1 MKSVSSSDGLT
12 GLQQLLSEQSALSF
26 PTVFHKLVEDLP
38 EQIALLDENWDI
50 LAVNNS
56 WTRAI
61 AEVGYD
67 DLTPGS
73 NYKAFCERKA
83 AEGHKA
89 PALIAPVLEDL
100 ERGEKS
106 SFTLNYRGDGELAGR
121 DYETRIALFGIGGQ
135 RFATV
140 TRMDLTELHYLRGLR
155 EALSTSI
162 ERTRQAERERIAR
175 ELHDSTMQFLI
186 GAALSLGHL
195 RRSGAGIKA
204 GALVSEIEEL
214 LVKAQNELRSISYIA
229 HAHQLD
235 GEDLAH
241 AVTTLVE
248 GFARRAGLK
257 ASVDIV
263 EPLSL
268 PGKEVQVALYRILQE
283 AISNVHRHSGASQL
297 AVRLVSR
304 GSTLHLV
311 IADNGVGFPNPLVEG
326 VGLQS
331 MHSRM
336 NEIGGRLWVRRLA
349 QGMAIVASAPLAG
362 RDRNSGH

>member
-195 RRSGAGIKA
+195 RRSGVGIKA

-214 LVKAQNELRSISYIA
+214 LVKAQNELRSISYLA
-229 HAHQLD
+229 HAHELEGD
-235 GEDLAH
+235 DLAT

-257 ASVDIV
+257 ASVEVI
-263 EPLSL
+263 EPLRL
-268 PGKEVQVALYRILQE
+268 PGKEAQIAIYRVLQE
-283 AISNVHRHSGASQL
+283 ALSNVHRHSGASEL
-297 AVRLVSR
+297 GVRLVTR
-304 GSTLHLV
+304 GSVLHLV
-311 IADNGVGFPNPLVEG
+311 IADNGVGLPDPVIEG

-331 MHSRM
+331 MNARLDSV
-336 NEIGGRLWVRRLA
+336 GGRLWIRRRARGLA
-349 QGMAIVASAPLAG
+349 MVASAPLAP
-362 RDRNSGH
+362 REEKSAH